1 MIVSRP
7 LLILLHSGEA
17 SAELMEFFEKNSAKT
32 VGLAEFDMNMEI
44 THICASGDQDF
55 HAMNRM
61 FNTLENDIKII
72 ALTAVKDLPSFITN
86 NGRFVLDQKWLTE
99 KMGQVTLEKF
109 FQGQASVQLAEN
121 FPNIKE
127 GMSCKITNH
136 MRIGSELDRLA
147 HFVHARD
154 GAVVNVRTFVDH
166 AIYYLVYLKQ
176 AGIAGAP
183 FEVDCGHTGHET
195 IVQIHLPVKNY
206 VAEYLMDSFGHPNG
220 QDPLRYLLA
229 ICMHSADFTE
239 IQYIQSASKLVITGL
254 WQNRKGVR
262 TLRFS
267 GLMMNHIQTTSQIE
281 RQIEY
286 QLHQLPRETIAG
298 MELNADSIKDK
309 PLPGHLLEM
318 VMPETGHEGYL
329 KDHPDLAKQLVA
341 FVIDQWKVRYPD
353 KEIAEVSENQM
364 MDLLTEFYDSEQI
377 ANLVESDIQ
386 HVIDRVRKN
395 NVSKSYEQQIERV
408 RGDLKHDDDFQK
420 KLSDSFAEKVAEK
433 ISGSLDEADIAQ
445 LVKGGVEVPDV
456 PVVVGGGEGDEE
468 AAIMVKG
475 AVARDELIQRVAGGI
490 EEEVG
495 DQVIN
500 GTPMSAS
507 DFIMRV
513 SQGIGEEVKGD
524 WKVKTGLVQNAAP
537 DKIRHSLE
545 RFASK
550 MGQTLDRL
558 TSSDLQLFSQTELPK
573 VISDFVTVDENFF
586 IPETVLPEL
595 PDYQF
600 RSTFQEALK
609 TKMSSMF
616 PGKTPDEVAV
626 IITPEEQEKLL
637 KTVVKESVRT
647 AVQHNSAVGEE
658 SLIKALSHT
667 LNESE
672 DQVKTVLK
680 STHEEINKI
689 EGEQVIQRLFVT
701 PVASPV
707 SEEQNLQNDAA
718 NAILIQ
724 KLRQIEAEFNVTK
737 GQLEAAKTEIRVLK
751 DSRVQVHQL
760 EQKAQESAKL
770 ELKQATIESVVIPN
784 EEVLP
789 VAEKLQII
797 QDLASGKEIDPR
809 DTERLKEALEREQKI
824 ISAAKQAEQEV
835 KKAKIEMQ
843 KKDAFF
849 AQEIEKANRALK
861 SRDLVVQKAKDGLS
875 MILVKKDKEIKDL
888 NTKISDLIGSQ
899 ANSQQANQAQ
909 KLRALEQEKQSLTR
923 LVEVYKN
930 KLTSMASNLE
940 KQNGGAKP
948 KKDED
953 VRKVMLEKQRAEVA
967 LQATQKEMTKMK
979 SRIDLDQA
987 ELARLRSE
995 RKRLEEALKS
1005 ALSTTGPVMA
1015 TPIAKND
1022 AQEKAITGLQEEL
1035 KQQTQKAGK
1044 YELNIKELEQKV
1056 AELTGMLAKSA
1067 SAGGPTDQAT
1077 KGKMAQ
1083 MDATVK
1089 KLSADFAAATNQLGE
1104 AKKEIN
1110 KTRAENTALKNML
1123 EKLKKDM
1130 EKAKAK
1136 PAAPGKKAA

>member
-1 MIVSRP
+1 MSLTRP

-17 SAELMEFFEKNSAKT
+17 SGELMEFFEKIEAKT
-32 VGLAEFDMNMEI
+32 VGLAEFEMNMEI

-61 FNTLENDIKII
+61 FNTLENDIKVI
-72 ALTAVKDLPSFITN
+72 ALTAVKDLSSFITN

-109 FQGQASVQLAEN
+109 FQGRASVQLAEN
-121 FPNIKE
+121 FPSIKE
-127 GMSCKITNH
+127 GVSSKITNH
-136 MRIGSELDRLA
+136 MRMGSELDRLA

-154 GAVVNVRTFVDH
+154 GAVVNVRTFIDH

-183 FEVDCGHTGHET
+183 FEIDCGHTGHET

-206 VAEYLMDSFGHPNG
+206 VAEYLMDSFGQPNG

-239 IQYIQSASKLVITGL
+239 IQYIQSAAKLVITGL

-281 RQIEY
+281 RDIEY
-286 QLHQLPRETIAG
+286 QLHQLPRDTVAG
-298 MELNADSIKDK
+298 MELKAEQIKDK

-318 VMPETGHEGYL
+318 VMPEAGHEGYL

-341 FVIDQWKVRYPD
+341 FVIDQWKGRYPE
-353 KEIAEVSENQM
+353 KEIAEVTENQM

-386 HVIDRVRKN
+386 HVIERVRKN
-395 NVSKSYEQQIERV
+395 NVSKAYEQQIERV

-433 ISGSLDEADIAQ
+433 ISGSLDEADLAQ
-445 LVKGGVEVPDV
+445 LVKGGVEAPDV

-475 AVARDELIQRVAGGI
+475 SAARDELIQRVTGGI

-495 DQVIN
+495 DQVIK
-500 GTPMSAS
+500 GSPMSTS

-573 VISDFVTVDENFF
+573 VIADFVTVDESFV

-600 RSTFQEALK
+600 RTSFQESLK
-609 TKMSSMF
+609 TKMSAMF
-616 PGKTPDEVAV
+616 PGKSPDEVAG

-637 KTVVKESVRT
+637 RTVVKETVRS
-647 AVQHNSAVGEE
+647 AVQNNSGVGEE

-667 LNESE
+667 LHESE
-672 DQVKTVLK
+672 AEVKTILQN
-680 STHEEINKI
+680 THEEVKKM
-689 EGEQVIQRLFVT
+689 EGEQVIQRLFVA
-701 PVASPV
+701 PAAAANAG
-707 SEEQNLQNDAA
+707 EEQGLQNDAA
-718 NAILIQ
+718 NSILIQ
-724 KLRQIEAEFNVTK
+724 KLRQVESEYHAAK
-737 GQLEAAKTEIRVLK
+737 GELEAAKTEIRVLK
-751 DSRVQVHQL
+751 DSRIQVHQM
-760 EQKAQESAKL
+760 EQKSQESARL
-770 ELKQATIESVVIPN
+770 EIKQAAEVASVLQTEVI
-784 EEVLP
+784 P
-789 VAEKLQII
+789 VAEKIQII

-824 ISAAKQAEQEV
+824 ITAAKQAEQDI

-899 ANSQQANQAQ
+899 ANSQQATQAQ

-930 KLTSMASNLE
+930 KLTSMATNLE
-940 KQNGGAKP
+940 KQSGGANP

-967 LQATQKEMTKMK
+967 LQTTQKEMTKMK

-987 ELARLRSE
+987 ELGRLRSE

-1015 TPIAKND
+1015 SPIAKND
-1022 AQEKAITGLQEEL
+1022 AQEKAISSLQEEL
-1035 KQQTQKAGK
+1035 KQQNQKTGK

-1056 AELTGMLAKSA
+1056 AELTGLLAKSGA
-1067 SAGGPTDQAT
+1067 AGGPGDQAS

-1083 MDATVK
+1083 MEGTVK

-1110 KTRAENTALKNML
+1110 KARAENTALKNML
-1123 EKLKKDM
+1123 EKLKKDA